1 MDAAIPHI
9 PATSTAWSR
18 VPALPASDD
27 AVAGGPA
34 MSPLGPQRREDA
46 AAQLRARLLRMIVDS
61 EHTRKAAATEAFNG
75 R

>member
-18 VPALPASDD
+18 LAPLPASDD
-27 AVAGGPA
+27 AFPGGPA
-34 MSPLGPQRREDA
+34 MSPLGPQRCED